1 MTCISHKGLSAFVSL
16 SLVFS
21 VVLMKVSDK
30 VSDSSRKVKCILS
43 DVS

>member
-16 SLVFS
+16 SP
-21 VVLMKVSDK
+21 VLRVMLMEVSDK